1 MIGLVEKEF
10 FKVVR
15 AEQDKCSKNVDS
27 EFPKIRVMRLV
38 AANGYW
44 IHMIHGE
51 LRISLASSRKETRRF
66 AKLETA
72 RALLK
77 SYGISVFTVIDI
89 GA

>member
-10 FKVVR
+10 FKVVK
-15 AEQDKCSKNVDS
+15 AEQDKCAKNHDGQ
-27 EFPKIRVMRLV
+27 FPTIRVMRLV

-51 LRISLASSRKETRRF
+51 LRILLASSRKETRRF

-77 SYGISVFTVIDI
+77 SYGISVFTVVDI

>member
-10 FKVVR
+10 FKTVK
-15 AEQDKCSKNVDS
+15 AENDKFFKDS
-27 EFPKIRVMRLV
+27 SGKMPEIRVMRLV

-51 LRISLASSRKETRRF
+51 LRILLASSRKETRRF

-77 SYGISVFTVIDI
+77 SYGISVFTVVDI